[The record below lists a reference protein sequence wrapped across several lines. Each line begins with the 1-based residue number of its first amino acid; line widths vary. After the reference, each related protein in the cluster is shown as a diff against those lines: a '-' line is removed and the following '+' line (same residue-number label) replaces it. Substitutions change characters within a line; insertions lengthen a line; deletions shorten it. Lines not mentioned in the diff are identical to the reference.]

1 VTAGPQRLLLSKHLA
16 AVFVPSCLIILHEW
30 RQREWIARV
39 LDTEDAQQK
48 AVDKEQG
55 AAERNDCDLL
65 RLGLS
70 NSWDLD
76 SERDRAKR
84 QNTI

>member
-1 VTAGPQRLLLSKHLA
+1 VTAGPRHVFSKHLA
-16 AVFVPSCLIILHEW
+16 AVFVPSDYIILHEG

-39 LDTEDAQQK
+39 LDTEHAQQK

-55 AAERNDCDLL
+55 ATERNDCDLL
-65 RLGLS
+65 RLGFS

-76 SERDRAKR
+76 SKRDRAK
-84 QNTI
+84 

>member
-1 VTAGPQRLLLSKHLA
+1 M
-16 AVFVPSCLIILHEW
+16 ILHEG

-39 LDTEDAQQK
+39 LDTEDAQQE

-55 AAERNDCDLL
+55 AAKRNDCDLL

-70 NSWDLD
+70 NSWNLD
-76 SERDRAKR
+76 RERDRAKR
-84 QNTI
+84 QDTV